1 MTQKPNVTQ
10 STSTSSA
17 LPGGAPTAS
26 SRDESLTTFKAGVG
40 DRAHEVVDQVKHAAD
55 DVAGQARHTA
65 ELQLSSGKDRVAQG
79 LGSVAAA
86 LRKTGTQLREDDP
99 MGITDYVVRTAD
111 QVEAASD
118 YFQRRTLGEVVGDVE
133 QFARREP
140 ALFLGGAFLT
150 GLLGGR
156 FLKSARR
163 PVGGGARNGD
173 HSEGSPGSPRGT
185 RSFSPPREP
194 SGRGEEWRRPNGGT
208 EKSPSPT
215 NPSPTTVSSARDT
228 QTAVGIKPAGS
239 SSSGPPQGSA
249 VKSSSVPGGS
259 TEKTPGNQAPG
270 SATKAPGGA

>member
-1 MTQKPNVTQ
+1 MT
-10 STSTSSA
+10 A
-17 LPGGAPTAS
+17 
-26 SRDESLTTFKAGVG
+26 FKAGVG
-40 DRAHEVVDQVKHAAD
+40 DRAHEVMDQVKHAAD

-65 ELQLSSGKDRVAQG
+65 ELQLSGGKDRVAQG

-86 LRKTGTQLREDDP
+86 LRKTGTQLRDDDP

-111 QVEAASD
+111 HVEAASD

-163 PVGGGARNGD
+163 PTGGGAQNGD
-173 HSEGSPGSPRGT
+173 HAEGNPGSPRGG
-185 RSFSPPREP
+185 RSFAPPREP
-194 SGRGEEWRRPNGGT
+194 SGRGEEWRRPNGGA
-208 EKSPSPT
+208 ER
-215 NPSPTTVSSARDT
+215 NPSSTAAAPPRDT
-228 QTAVGIKPAGS
+228 QSAIGIKAPGS
-239 SSSGPPQGSA
+239 ISSGHAQGSTDK
-249 VKSSSVPGGS
+249 KSSPTGGS
-259 TEKTPGNQAPG
+259 AEKTAGVPAPG